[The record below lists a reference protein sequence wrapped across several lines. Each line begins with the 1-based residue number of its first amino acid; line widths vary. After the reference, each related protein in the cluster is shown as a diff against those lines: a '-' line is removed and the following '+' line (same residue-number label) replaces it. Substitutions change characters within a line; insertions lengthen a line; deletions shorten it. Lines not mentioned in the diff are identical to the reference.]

1 MAACTDV
8 VQHKGQGAQS
18 DTLGLPYI
26 PPYLRGRVVQIL
38 TDNTAATFFNKQDGA
53 RSSALCREAL
63 RLWDF
68 CVQQA
73 GHLKASHL
81 PGAQNARADL
91 LSSYFSSRQ
100 EWSLHPKVVSTISPR
115 YPGYLQSRHL
125 VLGPYAISQQAHD
138 EASLAE
144 QCCKQHVHE
153 PRLRADT
160 VTLRSAKSEESLTSQ
175 SSTAGLHK
183 LNRLRRPRSSSDAFP
198 ALPGALP
205 GSPPAPLKPCRS
217 CESLSSSASGGYSE
231 SLAPHRRT
239 SLWLDDEGEL
249 DSDPELSP
257 PGFLDLDLLPFRHS
271 PPWRPSLSEASDSAP
286 SPARLPFACKV
297 TRALSPRGP
306 EPPTAALE
314 ISEPVAIS
322 LPAKVLEMLGGGETG
337 GVLRPGRRWG
347 TRSPPH
353 MISRLLQAGD
363 GMLTDSCQRE
373 VQHKLTQAE
382 SGSLAQ

>member
-1 MAACTDV
+1 MLDSPHDRRQA
-8 VQHKGQGAQS
+8 
-18 DTLGLPYI
+18 
-26 PPYLRGRVVQIL
+26 RGGSWK
-38 TDNTAATFFNKQDGA
+38 TFF
-53 RSSALCREAL
+53 AL
-63 RLWDF
+63 
-68 CVQQA
+68 
-73 GHLKASHL
+73 G
-81 PGAQNARADL
+81 RA
-91 LSSYFSSRQ
+91 
-100 EWSLHPKVVSTISPR
+100 P
-115 YPGYLQSRHL
+115 
-125 VLGPYAISQQAHD
+125 AISHKRVQRPGGQTG
-138 EASLAE
+138 
-144 QCCKQHVHE
+144 
-153 PRLRADT
+153 LRADT

-205 GSPPAPLKPCRS
+205 GSLPAPLKPCRS

-257 PGFLDLDLLPFRHS
+257 PGFLDLDVLPFRRSS
-271 PPWRPSLSEASDSAP
+271 PRCPSLSEASDSAP
-286 SPARLPFACKV
+286 SPTRLPFACKV

-322 LPAKVLEMLGGGETG
+322 LPAKVLEMLGGGEAG

-382 SGSLAQ
+382 SGSLAQSECAKSSQPPPELPASQNPPEPPSPLQNCPPWGFGGYEWAC